1 MFKNKKIFKRI
12 MKERKEKH
20 NIEIKYPIVF
30 KNEYLHNTKICFTL
44 FLLFIKMSEFYPTEL
59 HLNSLL

>member
-1 MFKNKKIFKRI
+1 